1 MDGQPTQVTFNSK
14 VQNGWTAGEGTMPWV
29 EALALA
35 TETTGFDGD
44 WLRRKQSND
53 QRANDD
59 ETSDKETTG
68 FDSDDCLRRKQSN
81 DQRPTANK
89 RRWKQSQR

>member
-1 MDGQPTQVTFNSK
+1 MF
-14 VQNGWTAGEGTMPWV
+14 PWV

-44 WLRRKQSND
+44 DWLRRKQSND
-53 QRANDD
+53 QQANDD

-68 FDSDDCLRRKQSN
+68 FDGDDCLRRKQSN
-81 DQRPTANK
+81 DQRANDDGTVNDDEGCCC
-89 RRWKQSQR
+89 RRAPGWMRGG